1 MPVAAELTAR
11 MIAQRRRRLPRAP
24 VGGDEHS
31 QAFKD
36 FEAAGWSANAGGYGR
51 LTGRITAL
59 VCDAL
64 LDAAA
69 VRDGVRVLDVGCGPG
84 ALSAAAAARGA
95 RPTGVDLADGMVQ
108 AARRAHPH
116 LEFVAGDAEALPC
129 ADGAFDAALGA
140 FVVNHVPH
148 PERAAAELRRV
159 LAPGGRVA
167 LAMWGPPERVP
178 FLGLFDAA
186 MRAAGVRAAD
196 ALPPGPAAFRFADAR
211 ALRELLEAAG
221 FERVEVA
228 EHDLRHAVAGADE
241 LWEGVQTGSV
251 RTAAQLR
258 ALDDDERARVRG
270 ALEELLEERRA
281 RGGLELETAVL
292 IAAGVSPAA

>member
-1 MPVAAELTAR
+1 VE
-11 MIAQRRRRLPRAP
+11 
-24 VGGDEHS
+24 GDEHS

-59 VCDAL
+59 VAELL
-64 LDAAA
+64 LDAAG
-69 VRDGVRVLDVGCGPG
+69 VRDGVRVLDVGCGTG
-84 ALSAAAAARGA
+84 GLCAAAADRGA
-95 RPTGVDLADGMVQ
+95 RPTGVDLADGMVA
-108 AARRAHPH
+108 AARRAHPGI
-116 LEFVAGDAEALPC
+116 EFVAGDAEALPC
-129 ADGAFDAALGA
+129 PDGAFDAVLGA

-148 PERAAAELRRV
+148 PEGAAAELRRV

-178 FLGLFDAA
+178 FLGLFDEA

-196 ALPPGPAAFRFADAR
+196 ALPPGPPAFRFADER
-211 ALRELLEAAG
+211 ALRELLAGAG
-221 FERVEVA
+221 FERVEVRGH
-228 EHDLRHAVAGADE
+228 ELTPAVADPDQ
-241 LWEGVQTGSV
+241 LWHGVQTGSV

-258 ALDDDERARVRG
+258 ALGDDERARVRS

-281 RGGLELETAVL
+281 GGGLALETAVL

>member
-1 MPVAAELTAR
+1 MPVGSLLTAR
-11 MIAQRRRRLPRAP
+11 MMAQPGRRLPRAP

-36 FEAAGWSANAGGYGR
+36 FEAAGWSANAPGYGR

-59 VCDAL
+59 VSDLL

-69 VRDGVRVLDVGCGPG
+69 VGPGVRVVDVGCGTG
-84 ALSAAAAARGA
+84 ALCAAAAARGA
-95 RPTGVDLADGMVQ
+95 QPTGVDLAPGMVG
-108 AARRAHPH
+108 AARRAHRG
-116 LEFVAGDAEALPC
+116 LEFVHGDAEALPLP
-129 ADGAFDAALGA
+129 DGAFGAALGA
-140 FVVNHVPH
+140 FVVNHVPS
-148 PERAAAELRRV
+148 PEHAAAEVRRV

-186 MRAAGVRAAD
+186 MRAADVHSER
-196 ALPPGPAAFRFADAR
+196 ALPPGPAAFRFADRGALR
-211 ALRELLEAAG
+211 ALLETAG
-221 FERVEVA
+221 FEQVDVR
-228 EHDLRHAVAGADE
+228 EHEIAPAVADAGE

-258 ALDDDERARVRG
+258 GLDDDERARVRG
-270 ALEELLEERRA
+270 ALERLLEDRRA
-281 RGGLELETAVL
+281 GGGLRLETAVL
-292 IAAGVSPAA
+292 VAAGVSPAA